1 MKGYLIA
8 EEGPLTGLVIRLEEG
23 EEWIVGRD
31 PESSFQVLEDPMV
44 SRKHLIIRVSPEG
57 FFVENLSHTNPA
69 SLNGTPITEPSL
81 LSESDI
87 LQIGSTLFKFT
98 ENDPSEAEIIEEE
111 VLPKEQTPLD
121 ILTFSAPDIGKW
133 MIKVISGPN
142 TGAEFNLEV
151 GVTYILGK
159 DPLSCDVVFQ
169 DLSVSRQHAK
179 IVIQEDGSITVEDL
193 KSKNGT
199 YVNGHIID
207 DLKNLES
214 QDLVAIGTTSF
225 LIVDKEQSRETIF
238 SPTPIPPL
246 FAEKEEAEA
255 KETEEVPSEK
265 KSFKDLIIPT
275 KHLVLA
281 GTFALLL
288 IAGVTSAISLFKSS
302 PIEISAVDDE
312 KVLKDLFK
320 KFPGVQYSFNKPLGK
335 IFVMGDVIT
344 DVEKQELFYLLKSL
358 SFITSIE
365 DSVVI
370 DEIISSDMNA
380 FIAKNPDWKGV
391 SMTVLTPGKFTIR
404 GYVQTLQEATA
415 LMEYLALNFPYNERL
430 DNQVVVANNLEAEIQ
445 NMLIEKGF
453 ISVTFELANGELI
466 LGGRVN
472 EHAES
477 GFLQTIKDLKK
488 LSGIRSVKNFVIITT
503 AATTR
508 INLSDRYKVTGTSKF
523 GNVSQYVVINGQILA
538 SGDALDGMLITQIE
552 SDSILLEKD
561 GLKYRINYNQQ

>member
-98 ENDPSEAEIIEEE
+98 ENDPSEAETIEEE

-121 ILTFSAPDIGKW
+121 ILTFSAPEIGRW
-133 MIKVISGPN
+133 MLKVISGPN

-151 GVTYILGK
+151 GLTYILGK

-179 IVIQEDGSITVEDL
+179 IMIQEDGSIAVEDL

-207 DLKNLES
+207 ELKNLES

-246 FAEKEEAEA
+246 FAEKEETETKEAEEA
-255 KETEEVPSEK
+255 PSEK

-275 KHLVLA
+275 KHLVIA